1 MAEFIGTTSKR
12 ILRNILDNSFKTGK
26 INAKDYRA
34 LQKKHGLGKP
44 RIVQLDLFKGPQKK
58 QKGGVMEAINGLKAK
73 GLKKGGKIGK
83 PLIKKHKKNP
93 QRVAPGRPGQK
104 TKELTPQQKKEMM
117 DKLKKMKGQITNP
130 FIKLDSLGR
139 PTMEAKR
146 GGATKKF
153 PDLSGDGKVTMKDVL
168 MGRGVIKKPK
178 KKQRGG
184 SMDARSAF
192 LKARASKPSGRLT
205 VDDIKKAREAAKA
218 QTLLEKARQK
228 KPSGRLTVDDIKRA
242 GSIGVAGALKLGKRA
257 FGAAGVATKK
267 AGRLAKRGYG
277 KARK

>member
-12 ILRNILDNSFKTGK
+12 ILRNILDNSFKAGK

-73 GLKKGGKIGK
+73 GLKKGGKPSK
-83 PLIKKHKKNP
+83 PMVKKKNP
-93 QRVAPGRPGQK
+93 QRVAPARPGQK

-117 DKLKKMKGQITNP
+117 DKLKKMRGQITNP

-178 KKQRGG
+178 KKADGG
-184 SMDARSAF
+184 SMTLEGGKLKNVKDAPEERRREVRKKVKTMLQRRS
-192 LKARASKPSGRLT
+192 
-205 VDDIKKAREAAKA
+205 
-218 QTLLEKARQK
+218 LLN
-228 KPSGRLTVDDIKRA
+228 PMG
-242 GSIGVAGALKLGKRA
+242 GSRGFGK
-257 FGAAGVATKK
+257 V

-277 KARK
+277 IARK